1 MNMSRIDALNSL
13 IERNPADAFA
23 RYALAME
30 YVQAGRDVDAVREFH
45 EIQRVKPDYAPA
57 YFHAGQALER
67 LDRTD
72 EARDSYRKGIEVTA
86 RSGDKHTQSELQ
98 AALDILGG

>member
-1 MNMSRIDALNSL
+1 MAMNRIDALTSL
-13 IERNPADAFA
+13 LEQSPTDIFA

-30 YVQAGRDVDAVREFH
+30 YVKADRDEDAVREFH
-45 EIQRVKPDYAPA
+45 EIQRIKPDYAAA

-86 RSGDKHTQSELQ
+86 RSGDKHAQSELQ
-98 AALDILGG
+98 AALDILG